1 MNYLIP
7 YNQYIYGIK
16 YHTEVMRTMYDDM
29 MYEEKFPLRL
39 AQLRNAKGVSAREM
53 SLSIGQNAGYINL
66 IENGKAFPSLQGFF
80 YICEY
85 LNITPQEFF
94 DTETKAPDKLR
105 DILEDMKKLNDAQ
118 LEHIAAIVKDLV
130 K

>member
-118 LEHIAAIVKDLV
+118 LEHIAAIVKDLI

>member
-118 LEHIAAIVKDLV
+118 LEHIAAIVKDLI
-130 K
+130 

>member
-1 MNYLIP
+1 
-7 YNQYIYGIK
+7 
-16 YHTEVMRTMYDDM
+16 MYDDM

-105 DILEDMKKLNDAQ
+105 NILEDMKKLNDAQ
-118 LEHIAAIVKDLV
+118 LEHIAAIVKDLI

>member
-1 MNYLIP
+1 
-7 YNQYIYGIK
+7 
-16 YHTEVMRTMYDDM
+16 
-29 MYEEKFPLRL
+29 
-39 AQLRNAKGVSAREM
+39 M
-53 SLSIGQNAGYINL
+53 SLSIGQNPGYINN

-118 LEHIAAIVKDLV
+118 LEHIAAIVKDLI